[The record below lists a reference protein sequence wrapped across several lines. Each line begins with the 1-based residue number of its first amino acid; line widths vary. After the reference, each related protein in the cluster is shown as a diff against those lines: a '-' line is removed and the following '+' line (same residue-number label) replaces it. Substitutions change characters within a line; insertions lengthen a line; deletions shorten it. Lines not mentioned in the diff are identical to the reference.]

1 MAATD
6 MLTERILLEV
16 VTYECLV
23 LAFFFITLAGMEAL
37 LGVLLRDADDS
48 GDETSVRGDTAPFE
62 SSLLLAPFA
71 ISCTGG
77 TMRFW
82 CALEVAGRSGRTW
95 LSTEGASRLTFC
107 SNFCFFA
114 WNLRSFSSFPAS
126 MDERL
131 TEPFV
136 SGGAVSIA
144 EAAADAENCDGF
156 SGGISSSMEV
166 SDDKD
171 EELETLDVRGFVVGG
186 GSDGV
191 WAELATLCVDFL
203 GGLSEIL
210 GFRGTACVSI
220 EGCGIISGASEDTC
234 LASLATSLFFSSLAL
249 ILFLA

>member
-1 MAATD
+1 MVTTD
-6 MLTERILLEV
+6 MPTVRKLLGF

-37 LGVLLRDADDS
+37 FGVLFRDADES
-48 GDETSVRGDTAPFE
+48 DETSVRGDTAPLE
-62 SSLLLAPFA
+62 ISLLLTPFA
-71 ISCTGG
+71 MSCTGG
-77 TMRFW
+77 TIRFW

-95 LSTEGASRLTFC
+95 LSSVGASRLTFW

-114 WNLRSFSSFPAS
+114 WNFRSFSSFPAS
-126 MDERL
+126 IDERL

-136 SGGAVSIA
+136 SGGAMSEAVAVAA
-144 EAAADAENCDGF
+144 E
-156 SGGISSSMEV
+156 SISSSMEV

-171 EELETLDVRGFVVGG
+171 EELETLDVRGFVFGG
-186 GSDGV
+186 GGAGV
-191 WAELATLCVDFL
+191 WAGLTTLCVDFF

-220 EGCGIISGASEDTC
+220 EGRGTISGASEGSC
-234 LASLATSLFFSSLAL
+234 LASLATSLLLSSCAL